1 MTDVIL
7 NVTLFGVYLVCL
19 CDIFN
24 LLFAA
29 QTCQPGQF
37 SCQNGRC
44 IPENWRCDRDNDCGD
59 ESDEPLWCS
68 ESLFFQDPYPS
79 LIQYHTDFFSFI
91 SQHFFFSLLFI
102 SRTRRSVREV
112 ITWTLR

>member
-7 NVTLFGVYLVCL
+7 NVKRFLVFTCLLCL
-19 CDIFN
+19 CDLFN

-29 QTCQPGQF
+29 QTCQLGQF

-68 ESLFFQDPYPS
+68 ESLFFRDPYPS
-79 LIQYHTDFFSFI
+79 LIQYHTDFSSFI
-91 SQHFFFSLLFI
+91 PQHFFFPLYLL
-102 SRTRRSVREV
+102 SARLSQRGNNVDA
-112 ITWTLR
+112 